1 MLWYFPEKYYILCT
15 CEGVEYIT
23 EKELS
28 YFKHLCKKSKKC
40 KKTIDNF
47 PYWKYNQLVMQ
58 LGISKSIS
66 KRKKESALIM
76 RKQTKLV
83 AVLSTAALL
92 AIGASM
98 TSFAATG
105 WQEEDG
111 TWVYYNRDEERA
123 TEEWKR
129 SGDNWFWLDDN
140 GEMAVDQLIEDDD
153 DYYYVNESGAMVS
166 NQWVAI
172 ENEDAGEE
180 DEPDVYW
187 YYFQANGKAY
197 KRSDNASED
206 SVSAK
211 TINGKKYAFDEEGK
225 MLYGWVQGGER
236 QTDDDAWKESLY
248 YFGDENDG
256 AMSLGWRQI
265 SIVDDEYEDI
275 QPGDEYWDEDQ
286 DRWFYFQT
294 SGKKVVADEDD
305 VADNDQAIKTKT
317 INGQKY
323 GFDQYG
329 RMIGD
334 WYSEFA
340 TSATAS
346 DGGQGLA
353 SYSSSFMYFSDPESG
368 ARVTKGWFKVVP
380 GYYLQE
386 DKYNDGDDY
395 WYYADGDGELYANEI
410 KTIKGKKYAF
420 DNYGRM
426 IDGLV
431 FLQMK
436 KENNRVDSSE
446 IVQKFADDGDVP
458 YDTED
463 NFDEFVSADNYAT
476 EISNGEI
483 RCFYFGSG
491 DDGAMKTGRQTV
503 DIDGDNFTFKFKDSS
518 SSKGAGIHGEDDHK
532 LYAAG
537 KLIEADSDDKYKV
550 VVYNEDTDGTI
561 TMTKMDTDEF
571 LAKYT
576 NGGVEDED
584 GDTTWTV
591 DDSRVPEGTKLYLVN
606 TSGAMVKN
614 KSAAKDGEDYKF
626 NVDNYLIES
635 VTLED

>member
-105 WQEEDG
+105 WVEEDG

-123 TEEWKR
+123 TEEWKK

-180 DEPDVYW
+180 DEPDAYW

-211 TINGKKYAFDEEGK
+211 TINGKKYAFDEDGK

-256 AMSLGWRQI
+256 AMSMGWRQI
-265 SIVDDEYEDI
+265 SIVDDEYEDV
-275 QPGDEYWDEDQ
+275 QPGDEFWDEDQ

-294 SGKKVVADEDD
+294 SGKKVRADEDD
-305 VADNDQAIKTKT
+305 VDKNDQAIKTKT

-323 GFDQYG
+323 GFDEYG

-334 WYSEFA
+334 WYSEIA
-340 TSATAS
+340 TSATAAN
-346 DGGQGLA
+346 GGQGLA

-386 DKYNDGDDY
+386 EKYNDGDDY

-431 FLQMK
+431 LLQMAPK
-436 KENNRVDSSE
+436 TNSTGFESNE
-446 IVQKFADDGDVP
+446 IAAKIADDSDNYP
-458 YDTED
+458 YDTEN
-463 NFDEFVSADNYAT
+463 NFDETVGKLAGGLGT
-476 EISNGEI
+476 GEY
-483 RCFYFGSG
+483 RFYYFGDA

-503 DIDGDNFTFKFKDSS
+503 EIDGDNFTFKFKDSS
-518 SSKGAGIHGEDDHK
+518 STKGAGIHGMDDHK
-532 LYAAG
+532 LYMGG
-537 KLIEADSDDKYKV
+537 KLVEADSDDKYQV
-550 VVYNEDTDGTI
+550 VVYEENGKTV

-571 LAKYT
+571 LGEYT
-576 NGGVEDED
+576 DGGEENKK
-584 GDTTWTV
+584 GDTVWTV
-591 DDSRVPEGTKLYLVN
+591 DANKAKGVKLYLVN
-606 TSGAMVKN
+606 TSGSMVKN

-626 NVDNYLIES
+626 NVDNYEIKS

>member
-1 MLWYFPEKYYILCT
+1 
-15 CEGVEYIT
+15 
-23 EKELS
+23 
-28 YFKHLCKKSKKC
+28 
-40 KKTIDNF
+40 
-47 PYWKYNQLVMQ
+47 
-58 LGISKSIS
+58 
-66 KRKKESALIM
+66 M

-105 WQEEDG
+105 WVEEDG

-123 TEEWKR
+123 TEEWKK

-153 DYYYVNESGAMVS
+153 DYYYVNEAGAMVS

-180 DEPDVYW
+180 DEPDAYW

-197 KRSDNASED
+197 KRSENASED
-206 SVSAK
+206 SISAK
-211 TINGKKYAFDEEGK
+211 TINGKKYAFDEEGR
-225 MLYGWVQGGER
+225 MLYGWVNGGER

-265 SIVDDEYEDI
+265 SIVDDEYEDL

-294 SGKKVVADEDD
+294 SGKKVEASDDD
-305 VADNDQAIKTKT
+305 VAEDGEDAIKTKT
-317 INGQKY
+317 INGQRY

-334 WYSEFA
+334 WYSVAA
-340 TSATAS
+340 TTATAS
-346 DGGQGLA
+346 EGGQGLDT
-353 SYSSSFMYFSDPESG
+353 YSKTFMYFSNPEDG

-386 DKYNDGDDY
+386 SKYEDGDDY
-395 WYYADGDGELYANEI
+395 WYYADGNGKLYANEI
-410 KTIKGKKYAF
+410 KSINGKKYAF

-426 IDGLV
+426 IDGLAL
-431 FLQMK
+431 LQMEK
-436 KENNRVDSSE
+436 DGDRFDSSE
-446 IVQKFADDGDVP
+446 IAQKWADDSEYNYETGDDF
-458 YDTED
+458 DTT
-463 NFDEFVSADNYAT
+463 VADNAPQFA
-476 EISNGEI
+476 SGEL
-483 RCFYFGSG
+483 RFYYFGDS
-491 DDGAMKTGRQTV
+491 DDGAMKTGKQTV
-503 DIDGDNFTFKFKDSS
+503 SIDGEDYTFKFKDSS
-518 SSKGAGIHGEDDHK
+518 SSKGAGILGKDDEK
-532 LYAAG
+532 LYMAG
-537 KLIEADSDDKYKV
+537 KLVKADKDDKYQV
-550 VVYNEDTDGTI
+550 VLYDEA
-561 TMTKMDTDEF
+561 TKISQKIDTDEF
-571 LAKYT
+571 IDDYCGKPDDS
-576 NGGVEDED
+576 NEDE
-584 GDTTWTV
+584 TV
-591 DDSRVPEGTKLYLVN
+591 WRVDETALEGKKAYLVN
-606 TSGAMVKN
+606 TSGSMVKN

-626 NVDNYLIES
+626 NVDKFEIQD
-635 VTLED
+635 VTLEN

>member
-105 WQEEDG
+105 WVEEDG

-123 TEEWKR
+123 TEEWKK

-180 DEPDVYW
+180 DEPDAYW

-225 MLYGWVQGGER
+225 MLYGWVSGGER

-275 QPGDEYWDEDQ
+275 QPGDEYWDEEQ

-334 WYSEFA
+334 WYSEIA

-395 WYYADGDGELYANEI
+395 WYYADGDGELYASEI

-436 KENNRVDSSE
+436 KENNRVDSSK
-446 IVQKFADDGDVP
+446 IVQKFADDGAVP

-518 SSKGAGIHGEDDHK
+518 SKGAGIHGEDDHK

-571 LAKYT
+571 LGKYT

-591 DDSRVPEGTKLYLVN
+591 DDSKVPEGTKLYLVN

-626 NVDNYLIES
+626 NVGNYLIES